1 MDSWKTHTTMATK
14 KKNFDEHHNK
24 VGNNERKDDKT

>member
-1 MDSWKTHTTMATK
+1 MENTYNYGNQ